1 MFIWCYALLH
11 PIYVVLCIVAPH
23 ISMFIWCYALL
34 HPIYQ
39 CYTILCSVTPY
50 FEAEVAMLCS
60 VTPHIPVL
68 HCVMQCFTLFCSRTT
83 LLHQW
88 YVVLC
93 SVTPDISHSSRYNTS
108 CTTMSRAGNS
118 NSFIGGREICLTLYP
133 TPKGG
138 QIKKGHM
145 VWWPQDHIWKDPPLG
160 WSGWGT

>member
-1 MFIWCYALLH
+1 MLCYA
-11 PIYVVLCIVAPH
+11 
-23 ISMFIWCYALL
+23 M
-34 HPIYQ
+34 
-39 CYTILCSVTPY
+39 LCSVTPY

-68 HCVMQCFTLFCSRTT
+68 HCVMQCFTLFCSRNT

-118 NSFIGGREICLTLYP
+118 NSIIGGREICLTLYP
-133 TPKGG
+133 TPRGG
-138 QIKKGHM
+138 QIKKPPTG
-145 VWWPQDHIWKDPPLG
+145 WWPQDPTWVDTPTG
-160 WSGWGT
+160 WSGQYTGGLRTQDKFSISIRLRYNYRQEDNFFAVL